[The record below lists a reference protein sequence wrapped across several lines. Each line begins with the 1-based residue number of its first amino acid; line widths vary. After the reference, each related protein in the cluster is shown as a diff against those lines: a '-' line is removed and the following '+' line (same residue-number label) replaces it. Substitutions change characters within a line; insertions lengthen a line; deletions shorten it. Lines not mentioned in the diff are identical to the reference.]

1 MPDVPK
7 PRRPAFRDSAALDAM
22 AAGTDPVAELHAAHE
37 TAAVLLGVGRAGSDP
52 QVTRR
57 LITVVEEVGIT
68 TLADLWADRPARSL
82 PGALYRLYALREWA
96 LADLNAAARE
106 YAAGVHYS
114 EPNHAVAGADP
125 TGPEEVRSVID
136 DILRGVF
143 DGDFAMA
150 MERAAAFARVVSAG
164 RDFLGTGDV
173 QASGPLDGQATGRLM
188 GLAGDLAASARL
200 WRSGNLD

>member
-1 MPDVPK
+1 MTDAPK
-7 PRRPAFRDSAALDAM
+7 PRRPTLRDSAALDAM
-22 AAGTDPVAELHAAHE
+22 AAGTDPVAQLHAAHE

-52 QVTRR
+52 QVTKR
-57 LITVVEEVGIT
+57 LMAVVEEVGIT
-68 TLADLWADRPARSL
+68 TLADLWATRPARSL
-82 PGALYRLYALREWA
+82 PGVLYRLYVMREWVM
-96 LADLNAAARE
+96 ADLDAATRE

-125 TGPEEVRSVID
+125 SGPEEVRSAID

-164 RDFLGTGDV
+164 RDFLRTGDG
-173 QASGPLDGQATGRLM
+173 ASGQLM
-188 GLAGDLAASARL
+188 VLADDLAASARL
-200 WRSGNLD
+200 WRSGELA

>member
-1 MPDVPK
+1 MTDVPK
-7 PRRPAFRDSAALDAM
+7 PRRPTLRDTAALDAM
-22 AAGTDPVAELHAAHE
+22 AVGTDPVAQLHAAHE

-57 LITVVEEVGIT
+57 LMTVVEEVGIT
-68 TLADLWADRPARSL
+68 TLADLWATRPARSL
-82 PGALYRLYALREWA
+82 PGVLYRLYVMREWVV
-96 LADLNAAARE
+96 ADLDAAARE

-125 TGPEEVRSVID
+125 SGPEEVRSVID

-164 RDFLGTGDV
+164 RDFLRTGDG
-173 QASGPLDGQATGRLM
+173 QASGRLM
-188 GLAGDLAASARL
+188 VLADDLAASARL
-200 WRSGNLD
+200 WRSGKLD

>member
-7 PRRPAFRDSAALDAM
+7 PRRPVLRDSAALDIM
-22 AAGTDPVAELHAAHE
+22 AAGTDPVAQLHAAHE
-37 TAAVLLGVGRAGSDP
+37 TAAVLLNVGRAGSDP
-52 QVTRR
+52 EVTKR
-57 LITVVEEVGIT
+57 LMAVVDEVGIT
-68 TLADLWADRPARSL
+68 TLADLWATRPARSL
-82 PGALYRLYALREWA
+82 PGVLYRLYTLREWA

-125 TGPEEVRSVID
+125 TGPDEVRSVID

-143 DGDFAMA
+143 DGDFGIA

-164 RDFLGTGDV
+164 RDFLRT
-173 QASGPLDGQATGRLM
+173 ADGRQSARLM
-188 GLAGDLAASARL
+188 VLADDLAASARL
-200 WRSGNLD
+200 WRSGELD

>member
-1 MPDVPK
+1 MTDVPK
-7 PRRPAFRDSAALDAM
+7 PRRPTLRDSAALDVM
-22 AAGTDPVAELHAAHE
+22 AGGTDPIAQLHAAHE

-57 LITVVEEVGIT
+57 LMAVVDEVGIT
-68 TLADLWADRPARSL
+68 TLADLWATRPARSL
-82 PGALYRLYALREWA
+82 PGVLYRLYVMREWVM
-96 LADLNAAARE
+96 ADLDAAARE

-125 TGPEEVRSVID
+125 TGPDEVRSVID

-143 DGDFAMA
+143 DGDFGLA

-164 RDFLGTGDV
+164 RDFLGT
-173 QASGPLDGQATGRLM
+173 ADGQASSGLM
-188 GLAGDLAASARL
+188 VMADDLAASARL
-200 WRSGNLD
+200 WRSGKLD

>member
-1 MPDVPK
+1 MSEIPK
-7 PRRPAFRDSAALDAM
+7 PRRPALRDSAALDAM
-22 AAGTDPVAELHAAHE
+22 AGGTDPVAQMHAAHE

-57 LITVVEEVGIT
+57 LISVVDEVGIT

-96 LADLNAAARE
+96 LADLSSAARE

-136 DILRGVF
+136 AILRGVF
-143 DGDFAMA
+143 DGDFAIA
-150 MERAAAFARVVSAG
+150 MERAAAFARVVAAG
-164 RDFLGTGDV
+164 RDFLGAGDE
-173 QASGPLDGQATGRLM
+173 QASARLM
-188 GLAGDLAASARL
+188 TLADDLAASARL
-200 WRSGNLD
+200 WRTNKLD

>member
-1 MPDVPK
+1 MTDAPK
-7 PRRPAFRDSAALDAM
+7 PRRPTLRDSAALDAM
-22 AAGTDPVAELHAAHE
+22 AAGTDPVAQLHAAHE

-52 QVTRR
+52 QVTKR
-57 LITVVEEVGIT
+57 LMAVVEEVGIT
-68 TLADLWADRPARSL
+68 TLADLWATRPARSL
-82 PGALYRLYALREWA
+82 PGVLYRLYVMREWVM
-96 LADLNAAARE
+96 ADLDAATRE

-125 TGPEEVRSVID
+125 SGPEEVRSAID

-164 RDFLGTGDV
+164 RDFLRTGEGR
-173 QASGPLDGQATGRLM
+173 ASAELM
-188 GLAGDLAASARL
+188 VLADDLAASARL
-200 WRSGNLD
+200 WRSGKLD